1 MSRARILPQ
10 LGAAFASGLLALS
23 ALPTHA
29 AAEAQQCDVPFR
41 HDTLPMMPARFDRN
55 IAKIAD
61 HGYRIRVFFNTG
73 YSPDLK
79 RTAGGELQEYA
90 SHCPDLANGTDFKP
104 DVIVLVASPKVGSAI
119 SLGTNA
125 QRALG
130 SDVSKVKSIL
140 FGTEGDSESDVKMK
154 VGQVLDILE
163 KDTRPS
169 HAIAWLLALVAIGFA
184 AWFFWR
190 KRGVGGS
197 SGHTYTPAPR
207 FNPPTT
213 GYNERPDPPPST
225 FRPAALVPPTG
236 YRQGGTSVAPSQ
248 NMGSGVGGVAVG
260 AAAGFLGA
268 ELLNGGRRDDQTIVN
283 NETII
288 NNNDG
293 SGHSQSDDPLAGA
306 GAGADAPAP
315 TDVGSGAGW
324 NDNSPPAG
332 GSSGS
337 GWDDRSPAA
346 EGDNSGGDDNGP
358 PASGGGNDGSF

>member
-1 MSRARILPQ
+1 MSRASILPQ
-10 LGAAFASGLLALS
+10 LGAAFAVGLLALS
-23 ALPTHA
+23 VLPSHA
-29 AAEAQQCDVPFR
+29 AAEAEQCDVPFR
-41 HDTLPMMPARFDRN
+41 HDTIRMMPESFDRN
-55 IAKIAD
+55 IAKITE

-104 DVIVLVASPKVGSAI
+104 DVIILVASPKMGSAI
-119 SLGTNA
+119 SLGTDA

-130 SDVSKVKSIL
+130 SDASKVKSIL
-140 FGTEGDSESDVKMK
+140 FGTDGDSESEVKMK

-169 HAIAWLLALVAIGFA
+169 HAIAWFFGLVVIGFA

-190 KRGVGGS
+190 KRGGGGS
-197 SGHTYTPAPR
+197 SGQTYTPTPR
-207 FNPPTT
+207 FNPPTSD
-213 GYNERPDPPPST
+213 YNGRPTPPSST
-225 FRPAALVPPTG
+225 FRPAALVPPPS
-236 YRQGGTSVAPSQ
+236 YRQGGYSVAPPE
-248 NMGSGVGGVAVG
+248 NVGSGMGGIAVG

-268 ELLNGGRRDDQTIVN
+268 ELLNGGRRDDETIVN

-293 SGHSQSDDPLAGA
+293 GGQSQGDDPLARA
-306 GAGADAPAP
+306 GAGADAPTP
-315 TDVGSGAGW
+315 TEVGSGSDWDESSAAAESDNSGSG
-324 NDNSPPAG
+324 NDNS
-332 GSSGS
+332 
-337 GWDDRSPAA
+337 
-346 EGDNSGGDDNGP
+346 P